1 MIHFVLRLISLMFA
15 LYFALQD
22 GSNQGDGR
30 AESTMEGGV
39 RVQAQVHSA
48 G

>member
-1 MIHFVLRLISLMFA
+1 MIHFVLRLISLM
-15 LYFALQD
+15 FALQD

-30 AESTMEGGV
+30 AESTVEGGV